1 MEALAAMKN
10 IVRFQPLYF
19 SRERFC
25 HVKDGTAKQADLE
38 GGWYEFSADYFGTAA
53 FDGIK
58 IPCISARGQ
67 KVFHTGYE
75 LRDVDR
81 HDLKIIDSLLK

>member
-1 MEALAAMKN
+1 M
-10 IVRFQPLYF
+10 
-19 SRERFC
+19 
-25 HVKDGTAKQADLE
+25 
-38 GGWYEFSADYFGTAA
+38 SADYFGTAA

>member
-1 MEALAAMKN
+1 MSSVQIILELLLLME
-10 IVRFQPLYF
+10 F
-19 SRERFC
+19 
-25 HVKDGTAKQADLE
+25 
-38 GGWYEFSADYFGTAA
+38 
-53 FDGIK
+53 K